1 MAEWVLQQAH
11 GLLGRSYRH
20 VLFYSSAIL
29 GVSLKPD
36 LSEDLLTAP
45 FLSQVILV
53 VLSYPTPIP
62 NQTLLLLPFYSI
74 PLFISF
80 AFCRISLSH
89 PHRSQGTNGAPNPM
103 RAKQI
108 HEKAQSVY
116 HRCSEVSPGSAEGAR
131 ASFSGTGAYI
141 KRRQAWVF

>member
-36 LSEDLLTAP
+36 LSADLLTAP

-53 VLSYPTPIP
+53 LLSYPTPYP
-62 NQTLLLLPFYSI
+62 ESDFALTPF
-74 PLFISF
+74 LFKTSF
-80 AFCRISLSH
+80 HLFCIL
-89 PHRSQGTNGAPNPM
+89 
-103 RAKQI
+103 
-108 HEKAQSVY
+108 
-116 HRCSEVSPGSAEGAR
+116 
-131 ASFSGTGAYI
+131 
-141 KRRQAWVF
+141 

>member
-36 LSEDLLTAP
+36 LSADLLTAP
-45 FLSQVILV
+45 FLYQVILV

-74 PLFISF
+74 PLFI
-80 AFCRISLSH
+80 LLH
-89 PHRSQGTNGAPNPM
+89 
-103 RAKQI
+103 
-108 HEKAQSVY
+108 SVEFLFPT
-116 HRCSEVSPGSAEGAR
+116 HIDLREQMGPQ
-131 ASFSGTGAYI
+131 T
-141 KRRQAWVF
+141 Q